1 MGIKCCNRSS
11 HGMLRFLP
19 SLVASIRVKR
29 VERASGEAAIDPTL
43 EVADS
48 NGLYID
54 FV

>member
-1 MGIKCCNRSS
+1 
-11 HGMLRFLP
+11 MLRFLP
-19 SLVASIRVKR
+19 SLVASIRVKG

-54 FV
+54 LFRRTPSFLLIS